1 MKRLAMLAV
10 GLLAIL
16 ANPVMAQNVRSAAQ
30 VGLPA
35 PKFTARTVNAGAVA
49 LAKMIKPA
57 GAVVAFADPRSQLGA
72 DLIAFMQQSY
82 AKVRQSGAGAV
93 VLTLGGGQEETTA
106 RLVKANG
113 LTVPVA
119 HDAGQAVAKQYG
131 VTGSATSMVIGPD
144 GLVYGRFDATEQAR
158 DAGPKAIEALTKLQT
173 ELEEARKKADKGS
186 GKGDD
191 KKGTAA
197 ADGRVPAKGPS
208 DSEMR
213 QRIETGWRLI
223 QSGYVAA
230 ALEDART
237 LAMQRGDDWQAT
249 LWLAYCQEAG
259 RLYPEAAVTYR
270 KVLLLRPGHVYSLK
284 AIARIDPEGRYRT
297 PSDLPKPTPAAST
310 SERGGA
316 TTSQGAA
323 TVGQ

>member
-1 MKRLAMLAV
+1 MKRIAMLAV
-10 GLLAIL
+10 AVLATS
-16 ANPVMAQNVRSAAQ
+16 VVAQSVRSAAQ
-30 VGLPA
+30 VGLAA
-35 PKFTARTVNAGAVA
+35 PKFTVRTLNAGSVG
-49 LAKMIKPA
+49 LAKLIKPA

-72 DLIAFMQQSY
+72 DLIAFMQQSS
-82 AKVRQSGAGAV
+82 AKIRQSGAGV
-93 VLTLGGGQEETTA
+93 IVFTLGGGQEETTA

-131 VTGSATSMVIGPD
+131 VTGSATSLVIGPD
-144 GLVYGRFDATEQAR
+144 GLVHGRFDATEQAR
-158 DAGPKAIEALTKLQT
+158 DAGPKALEALAKLQT
-173 ELEEARKKADKGS
+173 ELEEARKKADQG
-186 GKGDD
+186 GKADD
-191 KKGTAA
+191 KSKGTAS

-213 QRIETGWRLI
+213 QRMETGWRLI

-237 LAMQRGDDWQAT
+237 LAAQRGDDWQAT

-297 PSDLPKPTPAAST
+297 PTDLPKPTPAAGTAAS
-310 SERGGA
+310 GGA